1 MAQYNDIS
9 DFCSRLRNGQSVRK
23 LEINVQKTNK
33 IISILR
39 VLKHEGFVRDFIVKI
54 NNISVLLKYCS
65 DKPTINKIIPIS
77 NRDRFANITIKQLKQ
92 RRKKDTKNFNGL
104 GIFVL
109 STPKGILSDQESIN
123 HNTGGQILL
132 RIL

>member
-9 DFCSRLRNGQSVRK
+9 DLCSRLRNGQSVRK
-23 LEINVQKTNK
+23 LEISVKKTK
-33 IISILR
+33 KVSAILR
-39 VLKHEGFVRDFIVKI
+39 VLKHEGFIRDFII
-54 NNISVLLKYCS
+54 GTNDILVLLKYYS
-65 DKPTINKIIPIS
+65 DKPTINKILPIS
-77 NRDRFANITIKQLKQ
+77 NRDRFTNVTIKQLKQ

-123 HNTGGQILL
+123 FNTGGQILL